1 MRFALAAVCA
11 LVAATAAA
19 GGVATPSVRFVDLSP
34 VTVKAAGF
42 VPGEQV
48 RSTLDAGT
56 VTRVRTVTVSAS
68 GAFTVSFGTIA
79 RSDRCD
85 TLIRVVAKGSHGDR
99 ATRTLPTL
107 NCPDNAG

>member
-1 MRFALAAVCA
+1 VRFALAGVCA
-11 LVAATAAA
+11 LVAATAAEGA
-19 GGVATPSVRFVDLSP
+19 VAPSVRFVDLSP
-34 VTVKAAGF
+34 VTIKAAGF
-42 VPGEQV
+42 VPREQV
-48 RSTLDAGT
+48 RATLQAGT

-79 RSDRCD
+79 RSDRCE

-107 NCPDNAG
+107 HCPDSASG